1 MTAIAYPARR
11 SGGKVIVLIIIVCCL
26 SLALAAVASEV
37 TERSHAVAKHGATIA
52 TFARQCSD
60 QNRVNST
67 WQSTRRGTFA
77 ETCLMRGDA
86 WDMDADWTVRIIS
99 KTDGTE
105 ITVFGH
111 TGDVAS
117 LEEYMIRQLYIFL
130 Q

>member
-1 MTAIAYPARR
+1 MTAATFDRRQSPALLLWLMLV
-11 SGGKVIVLIIIVCCL
+11 GL
-26 SLALAAVASEV
+26 LALAAVASHV
-37 TERSHAVAKHGATIA
+37 SATSHAVAKHGADLA
-52 TFARQCSD
+52 NYARMCSD

-67 WQSTRRGTFA
+67 WSSSQRGTMA
-77 ETCLMRGDA
+77 ETCLMPGAQAWEQDA
-86 WDMDADWTVRIIS
+86 KWTVRIINRL
-99 KTDGTE
+99 TGEE